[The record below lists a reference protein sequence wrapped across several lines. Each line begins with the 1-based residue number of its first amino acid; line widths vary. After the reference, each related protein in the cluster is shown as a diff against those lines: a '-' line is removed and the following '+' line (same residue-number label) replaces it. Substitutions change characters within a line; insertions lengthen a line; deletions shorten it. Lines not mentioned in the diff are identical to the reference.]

1 MNMMLA
7 PFHMSFFMFKVYAN
21 IGALYIDKRANIG
34 ALSLCIFMCMF
45 YAGVPCVC
53 L

>member
-21 IGALYIDKRANIG
+21 TGALYIDKHAKLG
-34 ALSLCIFMCMF
+34 VLSLCIFMCM
-45 YAGVPCVC
+45 YYVGVPCVC